1 MKFASDKA
9 PALNSILKV
18 DKKLKVLDQSEQ
30 LRTTSVNFK
39 DKIQLAKN
47 KMRSEITIKK
57 ALHSVLLHTNLN
69 KISKNS
75 KGCQYIGN
83 TDAQKMQKLFMYGSQ
98 HPTDF

>member
-18 DKKLKVLDQSEQ
+18 DKKLKVLVQKFYRSK
-30 LRTTSVNFK
+30 RTTSVNFK
-39 DKIQLAKN
+39 NKIQLAKN

-69 KISKNS
+69 
-75 KGCQYIGN
+75 
-83 TDAQKMQKLFMYGSQ
+83 
-98 HPTDF
+98 